1 MKHTMNTMKRVLA
14 ATLSVLTVASPIGAN
29 VGVFL
34 TEGASL
40 VASAALNTGNY
51 SANVRDGWNF
61 NSQNFSGYRVGSLA
75 QNDVLESGSTIIP
88 VTSGGNEINRNVSIY
103 VDTSWSQ
110 NNASDYTVRINSSDD
125 NYNTTYTHSW
135 TTDKKYR
142 VKSVTNTD
150 NTNNNTKA
158 LRLVAVTDLT
168 SLTSANTTIELN
180 NNQFDQQDKYITVKY
195 NGTNI
200 YSGYYSG
207 SSTDCKVTI
216 KDNGG
221 NSVTN
226 INAAGTYTITVEGL
240 GGYYGSVQQTVTVY
254 SQDMRE
260 HEFRYAQ
267 LFPDEVNNFAQFN
280 INNGDTIKNAS
291 YFTLTLSGTDNSN
304 HMNFGV
310 NDPVTIVAPKGK
322 LISSIEFIAPEQLN
336 PVTDQYTLEGASE
349 LATTAISATSSKL
362 IVRNVVSE
370 ALTITPKTNNN
381 TNKFTEVRVYYVTPI
396 ALSKSNVTAANLFYS
411 PHTDKY
417 PLNPLFFNKGVTGA
431 GTGNDQ
437 FAEFQAVT
445 DYNFTVKDSKGN
457 DVDLSAMLGTQLE
470 NCVASADTYTVTVTG
485 NGVFTGS
492 MDFEWTVAKYA
503 LDFTQGAGEGFN
515 YVANPNYNARLNNPE
530 DSFGYTVA
538 AKDGVANPE
547 TAADYEC
554 KTKSY
559 NTGLQVKKRS
569 IYDGSL
575 YDGSVADNWVA
586 LEKGADKDFII
597 VENAAN
603 ANINAATSGA
613 FSTAVNAGVY
623 TATITGVNNFTGS
636 TPDTW
641 DITKA
646 TIANAD
652 FTAPTT
658 TDTIQTPLYYTGDQ
672 DADKKALVNAGT
684 FAANVQVPT
693 NEDGTAIQGIEAPTF
708 EYRWKLAGT
717 TYNYSPWST
726 TIPADFGEA
735 GVDRQYLIQYRIA
748 GGTNYNN
755 NPTNG
760 NEGINTIST
769 SISRKPATLKLSGL
783 DAYNPE
789 TQVTTPAVLVRTY
802 TNGGNDNGTV
812 MQKNTNG
819 VFDVKAGDKFYLYTD
834 MAVVPDNIVGKSATT
849 NVEYGGTSY
858 AYRYEI
864 TIPDVPADLV
874 QGQAA
879 VYNLTHSYATRVISA
894 ANGSTETDKIYVR
907 DDNQAD
913 AADILIATFDNKTGA
928 FGNGVEYYYGN
939 APTEE
944 NDVIITPQYGAT
956 ASIYDFYY
964 YRADDANKTRL
975 AAKDLEAGTEYF
987 VKAEINVTLTDGN
1000 GKEDVVQAYIEKKIK
1015 YVARPLAEC
1024 EVYLV
1029 DEDGNETEL
1038 TVNKTTNSVT
1048 IDANTFTYNK
1058 NEQKPNIVVKSP
1070 AYNANNESVIVTLES
1085 TDLTDG
1091 IEAKK
1096 NAGQYTGTL
1105 TGESPNF
1112 TGNLTAYWSIA
1123 QAANRMTIEPKDGV
1137 VYDGELLDIT
1147 DFTVTD
1153 PDNIL
1158 TEENPEIIVNPNDKD
1173 DPTKNLINAGT
1184 GLGGSV
1190 TITCQNY
1197 KRESFDVQDIT
1208 INKRA
1213 MKATPFTD
1221 QKTEYGVKAG
1231 NIQYELEDTNGVRG
1245 LVARDKNDA
1254 EIRDKAVLI
1263 GNYDYDDVMENDA
1276 DKYTYV
1282 GNDKLMNYAVEIVGV
1297 NSNKF
1302 TVTKKD
1308 ISTGF
1313 TVYLDAI
1320 TTDDDGND
1328 LAHWDDEKDLW
1339 YYNYD
1344 GNTNFEVEVVA
1355 IVSKDGTY
1363 VLKPGDYIVGG
1374 ATRRITANTS
1384 SEPYYYVQAEGTGN
1398 YEGIAKAPW
1407 QVKAQSVDGLS
1418 LTINGGEVAN
1428 DAKTVTY
1435 NGKAIETDFAY
1446 NGNDPSFEANI
1457 TDVTYEFY
1465 EGTTKLQGA
1474 PKNAGEYTVKA
1485 TVTATG
1491 YMDSELTCALTIAPA
1506 TLNLEA
1512 ADAAKTIQ
1520 YGTDENLKYDE
1531 FGKAYYPL
1539 TVDDIDNIDGFVDA
1553 DRALVMQAVE
1563 DGKFVFDWQKKP
1575 NTTRQ
1580 YVSPISWNQKDGSNT
1595 VAYLGEDLFAVLNR
1609 NYNWDN
1615 VNYTLKVTPK
1625 PISRDDVE
1633 IIYDASSIL
1642 GDNVDENGY
1651 TYNKV
1656 KVIDHTTG
1664 QTLVEGVDYVVNNN
1678 GTKEAGQFRIEVV
1691 GQENYCS
1698 YVRKDWTVTE
1708 GVTGIYTFKRQEPG
1722 VAINPQN
1729 QGIYVKLGF
1738 EGQIEYSNYRATEYG
1753 VIYNNDGTATLDELR
1768 LDNPERNEDPK
1779 KVSRINVLR
1788 NKNGINVRDK
1798 GKGVTATGYVILE
1811 DKNNPE
1817 NVHVAY
1823 TDFNIG
1829 GDTYVCNEYAP
1840 EGVTNAGNE
1849 YVKVMYEGNIY
1860 KKGYSL
1866 VEYGLIYNN
1875 TGEATVE
1882 ELTLDNVD
1890 NKKIVQIKDKNA
1902 SNIRDTG
1909 KGVTAVGYMI
1919 VKNEA
1924 NLQAVIY
1931 TNDLG
1936 GKFAQLANLH

>member
-1 MKHTMNTMKRVLA
+1 MNTMKRVLA

-34 TEGASL
+34 TEGATL
-40 VASAALNTGNY
+40 VASAALNTGSY
-51 SANVRDGWNF
+51 SADVRNGLSF

-75 QNDVLESGSTIIP
+75 VNDVLESGSTIIP
-88 VTSGGNEINRNVSIY
+88 VTSGGGEINRNVSIY
-103 VDTSWSQ
+103 VDTSWNQ
-110 NNASDYTVRINSSDD
+110 NNASNYTARINSSDD
-125 NYNTTYTHSW
+125 SYLTTYTHSW

-142 VKSVTNTD
+142 VKSVTNTND
-150 NTNNNTKA
+150 NNNNTKA

-168 SLTSANTTIELN
+168 SANTAIEIN
-180 NNQFDQQDKYITVKY
+180 NNQFDQNNKYITVKY
-195 NGTNI
+195 NSTNI
-200 YSGYYSG
+200 YSGSNSG
-207 SSTDCKVTI
+207 SSADCKVTI
-216 KDNGG
+216 KDKNGDQ
-221 NSVTN
+221 VTS
-226 INAAGTYTITVEGL
+226 INAAGTYTITAEGL
-240 GGYYGSVQQTVTVY
+240 GVYDGTVTQSVTVY
-254 SQDMRE
+254 SQDTRE

-267 LFPDEVNNFAQFN
+267 LFPDETNNFAQFN
-280 INNGDTIKNAS
+280 INNGDTEKNAS
-291 YFTLTLSGTDNSN
+291 YFTLYLSGTDNSN

-336 PVTDQYTLEGASE
+336 PVTDQYTLEGAST

-370 ALTITPKTNNN
+370 ALTITPQTNKN

-411 PHTDKY
+411 PDTDKY
-417 PLNPLFFNKGVTGA
+417 PLNPLFFNNGVTGA

-457 DVDLSAMLGTQLE
+457 EVDLSAMLGTQLE

-603 ANINAATSGA
+603 ANINTMTSGDL
-613 FSTAVNAGVY
+613 STAVNASGTSNY
-623 TATITGVNNFTGS
+623 TATITGVNNFTGG
-636 TPDTW
+636 DTDDW
-641 DITKA
+641 TITKA
-646 TIANAD
+646 TLAN
-652 FTAPTT
+652 TNTITRYNAPTST
-658 TDTIQTPLYYTGDQ
+658 VTNENPLYYTGNNDE
-672 DADKKALVNAGT
+672 DKKPLANAGT
-684 FAANVQVPT
+684 FADFIKVPT
-693 NEDGTAIQGIEAPTF
+693 NEDGTAIQGIEAPKF
-708 EYRWKLAGT
+708 QYKLST
-717 TYNYSPWST
+717 DTNWSDS
-726 TIPADFGEA
+726 IPTEKGNA
-735 GVDRQYLIQYRIA
+735 GVDTTYTVQYRIV
-748 GGTNYNN
+748 GGTNYNDISATQQ
-755 NPTNG
+755 NPMSFNVAIIRKPSTITLTGLDSEANPAILVKTKENG
-760 NEGINTIST
+760 NGI
-769 SISRKPATLKLSGL
+769 
-783 DAYNPE
+783 PE
-789 TQVTTPAVLVRTY
+789 
-802 TNGGNDNGTV
+802 N
-812 MQKNTNG
+812 MQKAETVNG
-819 VFDVKAGDKFYLYTD
+819 DGAFDVKAGDEYKLYTD
-834 MAVVPDNIVGKSATT
+834 LTVAEDSIVNKSYITAQTF
-849 NVEYGGTSY
+849 NQVEYGY
-858 AYRYEI
+858 CY
-864 TIPDVPADLV
+864 TIKVPDVPSDDGYTLS
-874 QGQAA
+874 
-879 VYNLTHSYATRVISA
+879 HSYATMVISA
-894 ANGSTETDKIYVR
+894 YDNSDVRDKAYVR
-907 DDNQAD
+907 DNGQVKPVTAIV
-913 AADILIATFDNKTGA
+913 AEFKSNTGVD
-928 FGNGVEYYYGN
+928 GLGKQYYYGN
-939 APTEE
+939 APTI
-944 NDVIITPQYGAT
+944 NDVLTYDKLGAT
-956 ASIYDFYY
+956 VEKEDFYFY
-964 YRADDANKTRL
+964 LASDTEQKTRL
-975 AAKDLEAGTEYF
+975 NANQLEAGNTYI
-987 VKAEINVTLTDGN
+987 VRADVPVTLSN
-1000 GKEDVVQAYIEKKIK
+1000 GTKTQAYIEKEIE

-1024 EVYLV
+1024 QVYLA
-1029 DEDGNETEL
+1029 DEKGNETEL
-1038 TVNKTTNSVT
+1038 AVVNNAVT
-1048 IDANTFTYNK
+1048 ISKNTFTYNK
-1058 NEQKPNIVVKSP
+1058 NEQKPNIVIKSP
-1070 AYNANNESVIVTLES
+1070 AYDANNLPIIVTLED
-1085 TDLTDG
+1085 TDLTDN

-1112 TGNLTAYWSIA
+1112 TGELTVNWSIA
-1123 QAANRMTIEPKDGV
+1123 QAENRMTIEPKDGV
-1137 VYDGELLDIT
+1137 VYDGELLDIN
-1147 DFTVTD
+1147 DFSVTD

-1158 TEENPEIIVNPNDKD
+1158 TEENPTILVTPNETNGSTLKYAGAGQSGTVTVSCANYIQERFNLENVN
-1173 DPTKNLINAGT
+1173 
-1184 GLGGSV
+1184 
-1190 TITCQNY
+1190 
-1197 KRESFDVQDIT
+1197 
-1208 INKRA
+1208 INKRSIN
-1213 MKATPFTD
+1213 ATPDVNQSTV
-1221 QKTEYGVKAG
+1221 YGVKAG
-1231 NIQYELEDTNGVRG
+1231 NINYVLEDANGVRG
-1245 LVARDKNDA
+1245 LVAADKNDA
-1254 EIRDKAVLI
+1254 DLRDKAVLI
-1263 GNYDYDDVMENDA
+1263 GNYDYNDVMENDA
-1276 DKYTYV
+1276 GEYTYV
-1282 GNDKLMNYAVEIVGV
+1282 GNETLANYNVEIVGA
-1297 NSNKF
+1297 NTNKF
-1302 TVTKKD
+1302 TVTQKD
-1308 ISTGF
+1308 ISDF
-1313 TVYLDAI
+1313 IVILNPITVDENG
-1320 TTDDDGND
+1320 DW
-1328 LAHWDDEKDLW
+1328 LAKQDTDEKLGD
-1339 YYNYD
+1339 YYYYTYD
-1344 GNTNFEVEVVA
+1344 GETNFEVEVA
-1355 IVSKDGTY
+1355 LIISNDAPDYTYILDGD
-1363 VLKPGDYIVGG
+1363 DYILGG
-1374 ATRRITANTS
+1374 ATRRITANS
-1384 SEPYYYVQAEGTGN
+1384 DSEPFYFVQAEGKGN
-1398 YEGIAKAPW
+1398 YKGIAKAPW
-1407 QVKAQSVDGLS
+1407 QVRGQGVEGLS

-1474 PKNAGEYTVKA
+1474 PKNAGTYTVKA
-1485 TVTATG
+1485 TVSATG
-1491 YMDSELTCALTIAPA
+1491 YRDSELTCTLTIAPA
-1506 TLNLEA
+1506 TLNLAE

-1531 FGKAYYPL
+1531 YGKAFYPL

-1563 DGKFVFDWQKKP
+1563 GGKFAFDWQKKP

-1580 YVSPISWNQKDGSNT
+1580 YVSTISWNQKDGTNT

-1609 NYNWDN
+1609 NYDWDN

-1698 YVRKDWTVTE
+1698 YVRKDWKVTKD
-1708 GVTGIYTFKRQEPG
+1708 VTGIYTFIPQDPW

-1729 QGIYVKLGF
+1729 KGIYVKLGF
-1738 EGQIEYSNYRATEYG
+1738 EGEIEYSNYRVKEYG
-1753 VIYNNDGTATLDELR
+1753 VIYNNKGTATLDELR
-1768 LDNPERNEDPK
+1768 LDNPELNEDTTK
-1779 KVSRINVLR
+1779 NGRINVLR
-1788 NKNGINVRDK
+1788 NKNGVNVRDY

-1840 EGVTNAGNE
+1840 QGVTNAGKK
-1849 YVKVMYEGNIY
+1849 YIKVMYEGNIY

-1875 TGEATVE
+1875 TGEATVAD
-1882 ELTLDNVD
+1882 LTLDNVD
-1890 NKKIVQIKDKNA
+1890 GEKIIRIQDKNGG
-1902 SNIRDTG
+1902 NIPDNG
-1909 KGVTAVGYMI
+1909 KGVAVVGYMI
-1919 VKNEA
+1919 IKNED
-1924 NLQAVIY
+1924 NQQAVIY

-1936 GKFAQLANLH
+1936 GKYAELANLH